1 MKSVIGSWFGRTGN
15 NFIQV
20 INCIYYSFYLN
31 NFEEIQFPN
40 HPLLMG
46 NSIKNQENK
55 SNDTSN
61 KMIKN
66 NFFYAKKL
74 GFRLHPCQMREIAQ
88 KYIINIVNL
97 NLDKEGNEDDLYI
110 HVRGG
115 DSMSNYNFQLQ
126 NPLKLYKI
134 ILTENNYEKIII
146 VYEDTHNPIIE
157 YLKRLNHPKLYFQS
171 SSIKNDIE
179 TLCQA
184 KNFLMCLSTFDLMI
198 YYLSKNISHIL
209 IPQFMIDE
217 WYPDMKWNIPMTI
230 FSFENYTIEMWK
242 KMRYNE
248 KRHLLINYDG
258 EILKN
263 HDNLS

>member
-1 MKSVIGSWFGRTGN
+1 MISIINRWFGRTGN

-31 NFEEIQFPN
+31 NFEEIIFPS
-40 HPLLMG
+40 HPLFKT
-46 NSIKNQENK
+46 NKIKNREGRALNLSEK
-55 SNDTSN
+55 VCRNS
-61 KMIKN
+61 
-66 NFFYAKKL
+66 FFYAKKL
-74 GFRLHPCQMREIAQ
+74 DFEIEIFQMREIAQ

-97 NLDKEGNEDDLYI
+97 NLNTEGNENHLYI

-115 DSMSNYNFQLQ
+115 DAMSNYNFQLQ

-134 ILTENNYEKIII
+134 ILTENKYEKIII
-146 VYEDTHNPIIE
+146 VYEDTHNSVID

-171 SSIKNDIE
+171 SSIQNDIE

-184 KNFLMCLSTFDLMI
+184 KNLLMCVSTLDSMI

-217 WYPDMKWNIPMTI
+217 WYPDMKWGIPMTI
-230 FSFENYTIEMWK
+230 LSFENYTIEQWK
-242 KMRYNE
+242 KLRYNE
-248 KRHLLINYDG
+248 KRHLLINYNG
-258 EILKN
+258 KINNIK
-263 HDNLS
+263 